1 MRVSILIVNWN
12 SKEYLRKCLEKLQ
25 QSDLSGVDLET
36 IVVDSGSF
44 DGSEAMVQAG
54 FPWVKYV
61 QSPTNLGFAKA
72 NNLAADHA
80 SGEYFL
86 FLNPDTEVAP
96 DAVRALC
103 VEGVKLPRLGILG
116 PRLLNTDG
124 SLQTSCVQPMP
135 TIFNQV
141 LDIDFLL
148 KPLARFPTW
157 LNAQTFEGTTRPV
170 SVPAVSGACML
181 MPRAVF
187 REVEGFSTDY
197 FMYAEDIDLCW
208 KVRRAG
214 YENYYYAPADIV
226 HHGGGSTRKTR
237 NKFAEI
243 MIPQSLSRLLRKARG
258 SAYSLAYR
266 IVMTLSAAGRV
277 VVLLLLFPL
286 VAAVFG
292 LGKWTMMIS
301 KWAAVFRWGI
311 GLERWA
317 RQQGAT

>member
-1 MRVSILIVNWN
+1 M
-12 SKEYLRKCLEKLQ
+12 Q
-25 QSDLSGVDLET
+25 QADFTGLSCET

-44 DGSEAMVQAG
+44 DGSEELVSRE
-54 FPWVKYV
+54 FPWVRFI

-72 NNLAADHA
+72 NNLAAEHA
-80 SGEYFL
+80 QGDYFL

-96 DAVRALC
+96 DAVRALFTQ
-103 VEGVKLPRLGILG
+103 GVQLARLGILG

-124 SLQTSCVQPMP
+124 SLQTSCVQRMP
-135 TIFNQV
+135 TIFNQL
-141 LDIDFLL
+141 LDMDFLL
-148 KPLARFPTW
+148 KRMAKFSTWENARTH
-157 LNAQTFEGTTRPV
+157 EGKKQPV
-170 SVPAVSGACML
+170 VVEAVSGACML

-187 REVEGFSTDY
+187 TSVGGFSTDY
-197 FMYAEDIDLCW
+197 FMYAEDLDLCW

-243 MIPQSLSRLLRKARG
+243 MIPQSLTRLLTKARG
-258 SAYSLAYR
+258 SAYGTAYR
-266 IVMTLSAAGRV
+266 VALTLAAAAR
-277 VVLLLLFPL
+277 VLLMLLLCPL
-286 VAAVFG
+286 LIAIFG
-292 LGKWTMMIS
+292 VGRWTMMLS

-317 RQQGAT
+317 RQHSAT